1 MFIYNQKSNL
11 KMQRRFFFLSLLLH
25 STSPP
30 PPCPPPPC
38 PPLSSSSSTS
48 SLLVLLLRSSS
59 SSSSSTSSS
68 CSYRPPLPLLFFILL
83 LPLLSFF
90 LLHLLLL
97 LYTSSSF
104 SPVSIKL
111 FSIAQDKKVRQMTAR
126 RGRVWLRPLYPLANP
141 MYPLPP
147 SCSSPPLLMT
157 PSFTTT
163 IETEPRARISRW
175 KHLLIFYRLFPEA
188 REIRTNDGE
197 HT

>member
-1 MFIYNQKSNL
+1 
-11 KMQRRFFFLSLLLH
+11 MQRRFFFSLLRH

-30 PPCPPPPC
+30 PLCPTHPRLHSRPPHPPPP
-38 PPLSSSSSTS
+38 
-48 SLLVLLLRSSS
+48 R